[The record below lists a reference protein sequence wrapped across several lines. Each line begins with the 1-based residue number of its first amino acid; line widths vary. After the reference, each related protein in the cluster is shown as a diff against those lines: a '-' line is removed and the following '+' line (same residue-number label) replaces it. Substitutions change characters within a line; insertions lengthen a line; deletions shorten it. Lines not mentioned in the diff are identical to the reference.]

1 MTQAKVLR
9 KAIETCELQHPEF
22 RKHAQ
27 VLLGR
32 IDDALAGYAPR
43 IEWVVGPSRVG
54 KSMLINL
61 LARTYPPQRVE
72 GKKSVPVLVVSVPAG
87 ISPSML
93 PSSVLTA
100 LGVPLPQKTSNTG
113 LMSLRLLDQLRLAGT
128 KVIVFEEASHLVEP
142 GARVPP
148 RGAADWFK
156 ELSDKAGVTI
166 LMFGVPRLERLFA
179 SNEQLRTR
187 ASTRR
192 EFRPYDAR
200 NPQEFRDFAVC
211 VNTYAQLFQKH
222 GYPIQV
228 SIENLVQHCYLL
240 SGGLIGILSRF
251 MQELACL
258 VSNEAPRAL
267 HFHDC
272 AIAAESVESTGHPA
286 HPAFMKPQ
294 VSPVEL
300 TQAHIHTLETNGMSV
315 PSLSKLQA
323 AA

>member
-1 MTQAKVLR
+1 MNPEKTLR
-9 KAIETCELQHPEF
+9 KAIEDCELQHPEF
-22 RKHAQ
+22 QKHAQ
-27 VLLGR
+27 VMLTR
-32 IDDALAGYAPR
+32 VEDAVAGYAPR

-54 KSMLINL
+54 KSMLINF
-61 LARTYPPQRVE
+61 LARRYPTQRLD

-100 LGVPLPQKTSNTG
+100 LGVPLPQKSSNTG
-113 LMSLRLLDQLRLAGT
+113 LMSMRLLDQLRLAGT

-179 SNEQLRTR
+179 SNEQLRMR

-192 EFRPYDAR
+192 EFRPYDSR
-200 NPQEFRDFAVC
+200 QLEQFRAFAVC
-211 VNTYAQLFQKH
+211 VKTYAQLFQKH
-222 GYPIQV
+222 GYPIQI
-228 SIENLVQHCYLL
+228 STESLVQNCYLL

-251 MQELACL
+251 MQELAYL
-258 VSNEAPRAL
+258 VSEAAPRTL
-267 HFHDC
+267 NFQDC
-272 AIAAESVESTGHPA
+272 ALAADSVEGTGHPA
-286 HPAFMKPQ
+286 HPAFTKPQ
-294 VSPVEL
+294 VSPIEL
-300 TQAHIHTLETNGMSV
+300 AQAHIHTLEINGMSV
-315 PSLSKLQA
+315 PRLSKLQA